1 MSDKEQKAKTLY
13 EEGKLAFSKGEYSS
27 SIAKLGEA
35 CQLLDELNGVLA
47 PANGDAFFLYGE
59 ALLQYAIQQNTVLG
73 QSAQASAEAVEEQQE
88 IEKEEQVESSNPLF
102 QLDDDFETAWD
113 ILDIARV
120 IFEKGEDKNT
130 QLKLA
135 DVHLCL
141 GDVSL
146 ETEKFNEAL
155 TDYEK
160 AIEIK
165 KSVLE
170 EDNRELAEA
179 HYKYAL
185 ALEFSSD
192 KANQALPE
200 LQKAVAV
207 LKKKIETLEAGEG
220 KGKGK
225 QASDLSK
232 KALDE
237 IAEIKEIIPDMELK
251 IEELSNRQATEKE
264 AETLLK
270 AMLGMGDG
278 NKPMQISDATPVN
291 DLSTLVKRKVK
302 EVVKEEEAKD
312 KKQKLDSTTLLQKTM
327 VVVILQGRYAGKKAV
342 VVRNHDEG
350 TKDRPYGYAV
360 VAGVERSP
368 LKVTKAM
375 GKKKTA
381 KRSKVKP
388 FVKIV
393 NYNHMMPTRYGLEL
407 EQIKGTVSAETFKEP
422 TQREDSKKVIK
433 KLFEERYQTAPSEE
447 HELHHSYRLW
457 DISYNALNSDK

>member
-102 QLDDDFETAWD
+102 QLGAMPDFTTKVETAVEEEDDDAEEAEEAEASDDDFETAWD

-207 LKKKIETLEAGEG
+207 LKKRIETLEAGEG

-312 KKQKLDSTTLLQKTM
+312 KKQKL
-327 VVVILQGRYAGKKAV
+327 
-342 VVRNHDEG
+342 E
-350 TKDRPYGYAV
+350 
-360 VAGVERSP
+360 
-368 LKVTKAM
+368 
-375 GKKKTA
+375 
-381 KRSKVKP
+381 
-388 FVKIV
+388 
-393 NYNHMMPTRYGLEL
+393 
-407 EQIKGTVSAETFKEP
+407 
-422 TQREDSKKVIK
+422 
-433 KLFEERYQTAPSEE
+433 
-447 HELHHSYRLW
+447 
-457 DISYNALNSDK
+457 